1 MKRLLCNCFNT
12 KLSRTVPN
20 NFRYAGNIA
29 SFNTEKKS
37 EYFSK
42 MLVSTY
48 ESTRRHNP
56 EEERCHVHC
65 RENLK
70 FLFSVDQQEIVWIEL
85 LTRKHIYVYR
95 FPHVW
100 PSYAVVSSSC

>member
-1 MKRLLCNCFNT
+1 
-12 KLSRTVPN
+12 
-20 NFRYAGNIA
+20 
-29 SFNTEKKS
+29 
-37 EYFSK
+37 

-95 FPHVW
+95 FPHV
-100 PSYAVVSSSC
+100 